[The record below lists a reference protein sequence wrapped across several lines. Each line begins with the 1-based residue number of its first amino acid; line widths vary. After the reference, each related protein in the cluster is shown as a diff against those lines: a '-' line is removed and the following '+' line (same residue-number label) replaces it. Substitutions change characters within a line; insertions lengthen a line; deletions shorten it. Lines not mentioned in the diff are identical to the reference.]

1 MMKGVG
7 RVGEGEDVIRVVK
20 VVGKEEVAKRVM
32 VVEVC
37 WWSRW
42 QG

>member
-1 MMKGVG
+1 MKGVG

-20 VVGKEEVAKRVM
+20 VVGKEVAKRVM

-37 WWSRW
+37 
-42 QG
+42 